1 MIYFYCAKK
10 LLFILT
16 SPHLLTKKREQEIK
30 GKRRGLNSFYVKSCF
45 VINNIDKNLL
55 RKSDEREVKMCKNW
69 FSLFILYSSFR
80 EKPAFIPRKVS
91 FDRAKGY
98 VSSSQT

>member
-16 SPHLLTKKREQEIK
+16 SPHLPTKKREQEIK
-30 GKRRGLNSFYVKSCF
+30 GKRRDLNSFYVKSCF

-55 RKSDEREVKMCKNW
+55 RKSGRIQINNATNVLKK
-69 FSLFILYSSFR
+69 
-80 EKPAFIPRKVS
+80 
-91 FDRAKGY
+91 
-98 VSSSQT
+98 

>member
-16 SPHLLTKKREQEIK
+16 SPHLPTKKREQEVK

-45 VINNIDKNLL
+45 VINNIDKNLSG
-55 RKSDEREVKMCKNW
+55 KSDEREVKMCIIRL
-69 FSLFILYSSFR
+69 FTLHSLFFISRKTSFCSA
-80 EKPAFIPRKVS
+80 KP
-91 FDRAKGY
+91 
-98 VSSSQT
+98 

>member
-16 SPHLLTKKREQEIK
+16 SPHLPTKKREQEVK
-30 GKRRGLNSFYVKSCF
+30 GERLDLNSFYVKSCF

-55 RKSDEREVKMCKNW
+55 RKSDEIEVKICIIRL
-69 FSLFILYSSFR
+69 FTLHSLFFISRKTSFR
-80 EKPAFIPRKVS
+80 T
-91 FDRAKGY
+91 AKHKL
-98 VSSSQT
+98 

>member
-30 GKRRGLNSFYVKSCF
+30 GKRRDLNGFYVKSCF
-45 VINNIDKNLL
+45 VINNIDKNLSG
-55 RKSDEREVKMCKNW
+55 KSDEREVKMCKNW
-69 FSLFILYSSFR
+69 LFTLHSLFFISRKTSFCSA
-80 EKPAFIPRKVS
+80 KP
-91 FDRAKGY
+91 
-98 VSSSQT
+98 